1 VLYYKVGKQTYY
13 TNVDALAAFTKD
25 TSQSLELKLKYK
37 FIDNTALW
45 RKEPPLH
52 INHYADMNARIL
64 RDRYD
69 RLELRYSGGTDS
81 QTVLRSF
88 IRANVKIAVHHMATS
103 TISKFT
109 NDLYDHNKKDF
120 ERVAKLDNVTEFKTH
135 HAHDMSQKEFEKAL
149 KIYHGHVGT
158 ALQNTGMAWM
168 FGNDNCI
175 FNLDVPEKNGYVF
188 GKEKPHLVIKDGW
201 WNWTVNDAM
210 FSDCH
215 WNFEKGDMV
224 WFWFSDDVP
233 EIQIKLTHL
242 HIRAIEEVA
251 RIEKVK
257 ITKQWLEDVQRA
269 DSKWYNFILAF
280 CGYEGL
286 NPVLNSVKPK
296 LSDPAGTRVDEYR
309 KYNDKKGITNLY
321 AEYGQDIKKNLRSDF
336 YELGDADPERTYS
349 GEEVIHVA
357 GVWTKPIRVKPVSS
371 ELLPGSNTK
380 SA

>member
-1 VLYYKVGKQTYY
+1 MLYYKVGKQTYY

-135 HAHDMSQKEFEKAL
+135 HAHDMSQKEFEKA
-149 KIYHGHVGT
+149 
-158 ALQNTGMAWM
+158 
-168 FGNDNCI
+168 
-175 FNLDVPEKNGYVF
+175 
-188 GKEKPHLVIKDGW
+188 
-201 WNWTVNDAM
+201 
-210 FSDCH
+210 
-215 WNFEKGDMV
+215 
-224 WFWFSDDVP
+224 
-233 EIQIKLTHL
+233 
-242 HIRAIEEVA
+242 
-251 RIEKVK
+251 VK
-257 ITKQWLEDVQRA
+257 I
-269 DSKWYNFILAF
+269 
-280 CGYEGL
+280 
-286 NPVLNSVKPK
+286 
-296 LSDPAGTRVDEYR
+296 
-309 KYNDKKGITNLY
+309 
-321 AEYGQDIKKNLRSDF
+321 
-336 YELGDADPERTYS
+336 
-349 GEEVIHVA
+349 
-357 GVWTKPIRVKPVSS
+357 
-371 ELLPGSNTK
+371 
-380 SA
+380 

>member
-1 VLYYKVGKQTYY
+1 MLYYQVGKNIYY
-13 TNVDALAAFTKD
+13 TNVEALAAFTKD

-37 FIDNTALW
+37 FIDNPILW

-52 INHYADMNARIL
+52 INHYADMNARVL

-81 QTVLRSF
+81 QTVLASF
-88 IRANVKIAVHHMATS
+88 IRTNVPVAVHHLATS
-103 TISKFT
+103 NISNFT
-109 NDLYDHNKKDF
+109 NDLYEHNKKDF
-120 ERVAKLDNVTEFKTH
+120 ERVAKLDNVTEFKAH
-135 HAHDMSQKEFEKAL
+135 HFNDMTKKNFEKAI
-149 KIYHGHVGT
+149 KHYVGHVGT

-168 FGNDNCI
+168 MGNDNSTFTLQI
-175 FNLDVPEKNGYVF
+175 PENNGFVF

-215 WNFEKGDMV
+215 WNYEKGDMI

-251 RIEKVK
+251 RIEKTK
-257 ITKQWLEDVQRA
+257 ITTQWLEDVQRA

-286 NPVLNSVKPK
+286 NSVLNSAKPK
-296 LSDPAGTRVDEYR
+296 LSDPEGTRVSEYR
-309 KYNDKKGITNLY
+309 KYNDEKGITDLY
-321 AEYGQDIKKNLRSDF
+321 AEYGQEIKKNLRSDL
-336 YELGDADPERTYS
+336 YELGDADPERTYV
-349 GEEVIHVA
+349 GEEVIHVS
-357 GVWTKPIRVKPVSS
+357 GVWTKPIPIRPVP
-371 ELLPGSNTK
+371 EDMLPKTGL
-380 SA
+380 